1 MKILLLADLHSE
13 EIVLDRLSAVHSKYD
28 MVVIAGDIEGRDYSR
43 RLLSISDSIKWI
55 PGNMDDKASCGRN
68 PQSCLHKKE
77 LALEGGLRI
86 VGFGFSSPTPFG
98 TPGELG
104 EGEIYEQLCKM
115 EIGGNT
121 ILITHVPPYG
131 ILDEVAEGVH
141 AGSRSLR
148 KIMDEKKPR
157 IIACGHVHEAEGK
170 VKCGETTVVQIPAA
184 STLRGILLTIENGQ
198 AGIGME
204 SL

>member
-1 MKILLLADLHSE
+1 MRILLIADLHSE
-13 EIVLDRLSAVHSKYD
+13 EEVLDRLRAVHGRYD
-28 MVVIAGDIEGRDYSR
+28 SIVVAGDIEGHDYSR

-55 PGNMDDKASCGRN
+55 PGNMDDKGSCERN
-68 PQSCLHKKE
+68 PGTCLHKKE
-77 LALEGGLRI
+77 LELDGGLKL

-104 EGEIYEQLCKM
+104 EDEIYSGLCPL
-115 EIGGNT
+115 EIDGNT

-131 ILDEVAEGVH
+131 VLDEVAEGIH

-148 KIMDEKKPR
+148 RIMEEKKPR

-170 VKCGETTVVQIPAA
+170 EKCGETTVVQIPAA

-198 AGIGME
+198 ASIEME